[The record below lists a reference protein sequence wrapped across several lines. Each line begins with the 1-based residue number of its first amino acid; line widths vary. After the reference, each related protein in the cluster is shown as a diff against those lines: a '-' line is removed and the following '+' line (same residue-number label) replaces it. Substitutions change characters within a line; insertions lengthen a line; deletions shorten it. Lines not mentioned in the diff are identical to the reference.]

1 MPSDGSLSSLRSVLR
16 TLDDAALDPAHLAVD
31 TPDLDDVFLAL
42 TGRPDRHDRGDLMTS
57 LTYAL
62 GDSTT
67 MLRRNL
73 RRAVRYPALTVIVAA
88 MPVVFLLLFVFVF
101 GGTLGAGL
109 GGAAG
114 GRAEYVNF
122 VTPGILIIGIAS
134 AAQGTAIAVA
144 MDMNEGIIARFR
156 TMSIARGS
164 VLTGHVLSSLI
175 QTMVGPR
182 DRPRRWRC
190 SSDSAPTR
198 PSSNG
203 SRPSAS
209 SRWPP
214 SPSSGC
220 RSRWASRPRA
230 SRPPAT
236 LPMLLVLLPF
246 FGSGFVPDRVD
257 ARRAAR
263 VRRAPAVHAGHRTPC
278 ADSCSAAA
286 IGTSGLLA
294 VAWCAGITAVGYVWA
309 RRSYERRPAR
319 QP

>member
-1 MPSDGSLSSLRSVLR
+1 
-16 TLDDAALDPAHLAVD
+16 
-31 TPDLDDVFLAL
+31 
-42 TGRPDRHDRGDLMTS
+42 MTT

-62 GDSTT
+62 GDSAT

-73 RRAVRYPALTVIVAA
+73 RRAVRYPALTILVAG

-109 GGAAG
+109 GAAG

-175 QTMVGPR
+175 QTMLGLAVILAVALLVGFR
-182 DRPRRWRC
+182 
-190 SSDSAPTR
+190 SSASAPEWIAAVGVLAMATFALVWL
-198 PSSNG
+198 SVAMGLAAKSVE
-203 SRPSAS
+203 SAS
-209 SRWPP
+209 NM
-214 SPSSGC
+214 
-220 RSRWASRPRA
+220 
-230 SRPPAT
+230 
-236 LPMLLVLLPF
+236 PMLLVLLPF
-246 FGSGFVPDRVD
+246 FGSGFVPTDSMP
-257 ARRAAR
+257 AGLRAFAEYQ
-263 VRRAPAVHAGHRTPC
+263 PFTPVT
-278 ADSCSAAA
+278 DTLRGLLLGGP
-286 IGTSGLLA
+286 IGNSGLLA
-294 VAWCAGITAVGYVWA
+294 VAWCAGITAIGYVWA